1 MTTLTALRADTHA
14 PLKVSTDRAITYAT
28 GRHMIP
34 LHIGEVSRAMM
45 DFPILISRLQGQ
57 GTYALSALTSFTA
70 GANAFLVDGVWQ
82 SAFQP
87 SEMQVFPF
95 TLMRG
100 EDGEPVLAIDQSMPV
115 FSTEDGE
122 ALFEGNQPALWLE
135 QLQKQLLSIAD
146 HTGLTR
152 HFLDTI
158 SELGL
163 ISQIVITLHQANG
176 EANKISG
183 LNTINEDKLKSLSPE
198 ELAELNA
205 KGFLGPLYAILFSI
219 FQLNALIRRFNAQ
232 AGSDQIQR
240 ISLEIAKDMHR
251 A

>member
-1 MTTLTALRADTHA
+1 MTTLTALNADTHA
-14 PLKVSTDRAITYAT
+14 PLKVSANRALAYAID
-28 GRHMIP
+28 RHMIP

-45 DFPILISRLQGQ
+45 DFPVLISRLQGQ
-57 GTYALSALTSFTA
+57 GSYALSALTSFSA

-87 SEMQVFPF
+87 AEMQVFPF

-100 EDGEPVLAIDQSMPV
+100 EDGEPVLAFDQSMPV
-115 FSTEDGE
+115 FSTEQGD
-122 ALFEGNQPALWLE
+122 ALFEGGQPALWLE
-135 QLQKQLLSIAD
+135 QLKKQLLSMAE
-146 HTGLTR
+146 HTALTR
-152 HFLDTI
+152 HFLDTV
-158 SELGL
+158 SDLGL

-176 EANKISG
+176 DANKISG
-183 LNTINEDKLKSLSPE
+183 LNTIHEDKLKSLSPD

-205 KGFLGPLYAILFSI
+205 KGFLGPIYAILFSI
-219 FQLNALIRRFNAQ
+219 FQLNALIHRFNAQ
-232 AGSDQIQR
+232 AGSEQIQR